1 MLERDPDAFVA
12 VLRHHAGDM
21 RVQTEPTLVTGEKAP
36 RGTDDVSVDLGER
49 SVAAC
54 VEGGDD
60 GLIGH
65 HARHPPD
72 AVKQSPS
79 GLASGAIRHGGDAH
93 DDDASCDAH
102 CWWLLGCAG
111 QVRRSDPWGRCTA
124 HRRTHSHG
132 HPTLRK
138 YGAMPLQVTVVDH
151 PVAQEALTH
160 LRDQDTSNQM
170 FRAEMR
176 RLSLV
181 VVAEATR
188 RIPTRSRKV
197 TTPLATTDGVALANR
212 PVLVPI
218 LRAGLGMLPAAM
230 ELLPD
235 ADIAVV
241 GVQRDEETH
250 EPTEYVAKLPHDLS
264 GRTCVVLDPML
275 ATGGSLAHGCKI
287 LVDRGAKGPIYVA
300 CVLAAPEGIKHLE
313 STGMDLHVVTASI
326 DSHLNE
332 RAFIVPGLGDAGD
345 RQFGPPN

>member
-1 MLERDPDAFVA
+1 
-12 VLRHHAGDM
+12 
-21 RVQTEPTLVTGEKAP
+21 
-36 RGTDDVSVDLGER
+36 
-49 SVAAC
+49 
-54 VEGGDD
+54 
-60 GLIGH
+60 
-65 HARHPPD
+65 
-72 AVKQSPS
+72 
-79 GLASGAIRHGGDAH
+79 
-93 DDDASCDAH
+93 
-102 CWWLLGCAG
+102 
-111 QVRRSDPWGRCTA
+111 
-124 HRRTHSHG
+124 
-132 HPTLRK
+132 
-138 YGAMPLQVTVVDH
+138 
-151 PVAQEALTH
+151 
-160 LRDQDTSNQM
+160 SNQI

-188 RIPTRSRKV
+188 HIPVSTRKV
-197 TTPLATTDGVALANR
+197 TTPLATTDGVRLTSR

-250 EPTEYVAKLPHDLS
+250 EPSEYVAKLPRNLT

-275 ATGGSLAHGCKI
+275 ATGGSLAHGCKV
-287 LVDRGAKGPIYVA
+287 LVDRGASSTIYVA

-313 STGMDLHVVTASI
+313 STGMNLHVITASI